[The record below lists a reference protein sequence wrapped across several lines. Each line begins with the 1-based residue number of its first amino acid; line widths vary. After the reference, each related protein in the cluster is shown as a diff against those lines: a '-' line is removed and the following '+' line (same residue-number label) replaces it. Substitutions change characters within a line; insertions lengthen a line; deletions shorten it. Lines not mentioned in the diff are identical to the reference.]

1 MSEPPLLMA
10 VPNVSEGRDLAALEA
25 IERSLAPARFLDL
38 HTDPDH
44 DRAVFTLAARQG
56 EMAAALLNLR
66 RGRPSS
72 GSTSRPTRASTRTSA
87 RST

>member
-1 MSEPPLLMA
+1 MA

-25 IERSLAPARFLDL
+25 IERSLAPARLLDL

-44 DRAVFTLAARQG
+44 NRAVFTLAAPQG
-56 EMAAALLNLR
+56 ELR
-66 RGRPSS
+66 RGAAQPRP
-72 GSTSRPTRASTRTSA
+72 RRRRAHRHLARTRASTRTSA